1 MRTNDAR
8 ECMCVCVCGVCE
20 EALEAVSVKNRAR
33 NPNWA

>member
-8 ECMCVCVCGVCE
+8 ECMCVYGVCE

>member
-8 ECMCVCVCGVCE
+8 ECMCVRDVFE
-20 EALEAVSVKNRAR
+20 EALEAASVKNRAR